1 MLPAH
6 LRHPLCVCVCV
17 VRVFSYLDVLSLCR
31 CASVSKYWNQVALD
45 GSNWQRVD
53 LFRFQTD
60 VEVMQIVQHSTIQ
73 YSTTQYNTTQYNTV
87 QCNTV
92 QYSTI
97 QYSPIQHST
106 IQYNTTQYNTV
117 QCNTVNYSTIQ

>member
-60 VEVMQIVQHSTIQ
+60 VEVMQ
-73 YSTTQYNTTQYNTV
+73 YGTTQYNTTQYNTV
-87 QCNTV
+87 QYNTV

-97 QYSPIQHST
+97 QHSTIQHST
-106 IQYNTTQYNTV
+106 IQYNA
-117 QCNTVNYSTIQ
+117 